1 VQNSPIAIVTLTNE
15 HRILSCNPDFENLF
29 GLTQNEVLGQNLDH
43 MITTRTTNDEA
54 VELTRK
60 ILNGETVE
68 QTGQRRRK
76 DGTLIDA

>member
-1 VQNSPIAIVTLTNE
+1 VTLTNE
-15 HRILSCNPDFENLF
+15 HRILSGNPALENLF
-29 GLTQNEVLGQNLDH
+29 GFKQNEVLGQNLDH

-60 ILNGETVE
+60 ILNRETVE
-68 QTGQRRRK
+68 QTDQRRRK